1 MNSITLFTTFF
12 FSRYFRWLFALLG
25 TVLLLLPASTAWVRP
40 DSTPNCEAQTVQ
52 QSVWPAC
59 SDQSAIQKITFVH
72 VSDIHARYNPDKDG
86 SNPMGRIR
94 GYYLQA
100 KKENPFTLFT
110 NAGDDYEKGSVAEEL
125 SRGKSTR
132 KVVEAMQYDVRTLG
146 NHDFSW
152 GIEELLHFSHDPAA
166 AVVATN
172 TAMSSEEPSRY
183 MAPGWTDF
191 TVLTVG
197 CVRIGFFGLVSKPW
211 NERDQQYE
219 GPFYPAFPALQ
230 TDFHFIERAGD
241 IISQHRKEVDL
252 LVLVSHLGLPD
263 DISLAEQTTG
273 IDLILGGHS
282 HTTMKAPI
290 QVNRTTI
297 VHAGAFGQT
306 LGRFDIDIDV
316 RNKRIIDSSFQLVAN
331 RPGDM
336 PEDLAT
342 TRNIENILKKYGR
355 EMNETITEISRDQD
369 KQAMALIAAHAAVTS
384 LKTDA
389 ALINR
394 GTVGPEWRQGRLTRQ
409 DILNSFKVER
419 QPSGTPGQSSLYVM
433 TVKGADL
440 LYAAAEMADSVFLG
454 PSAINPMAS
463 YTLAIQKAQAFNQRE
478 LLGRMIGLSSPEP
491 ATELWETVV
500 AYARDRRVEGLSL
513 DEGLGK
519 RRIDNLMALLQGE
532 NDAAFFNS
540 DAAR

>member
-1 MNSITLFTTFF
+1 MDSISFF
-12 FSRYFRWLFALLG
+12 ASFCYSWRFKWLLAFLGAALI
-25 TVLLLLPASTAWVRP
+25 LPASTAWVRP
-40 DSTPNCEAQTVQ
+40 PDSTLNCEGQTVQ
-52 QSVWPAC
+52 QGIWPAC
-59 SDQSAIQKITFVH
+59 NDQSAIQKITFVH

-86 SNPMGRIR
+86 SSPMGRIR
-94 GYYLQA
+94 GYYLQV

-132 KVVEAMQYDVRTLG
+132 EVVEAMQYDVRTLG

-152 GIEELLHFSHDPAA
+152 GIEELLQFSHDPVA
-166 AVVATN
+166 AVVASN
-172 TAMSSEEPSRY
+172 TTMNSEGRY
-183 MAPGWTDF
+183 MTPGWTDF

-197 CVRIGFFGLVSKPW
+197 CVKIGFFGLVTRPW
-211 NERDQQYE
+211 NEKDQQYE
-219 GPFYPAFPALQ
+219 GLFYPTIPSLQ
-230 TDFHFIERAGD
+230 TDFHFVERAGD
-241 IISQHRKEVDL
+241 IISHHRQEVDL

-263 DISLAEQTTG
+263 DIVLAEQTNG

-316 RNKRIIDSSFQLVAN
+316 RNKRIVDSSFKLVAN
-331 RPGDM
+331 RPGDI
-336 PEDLAT
+336 PEDIST
-342 TRNIENILKKYGR
+342 TLNITDILKKYGR
-355 EMNETITEISRDQD
+355 EMNETITEIRRDQD
-369 KQAMALIAAHAAVTS
+369 KQSMALIAAHAAVAT

-389 ALINR
+389 ALINI

-409 DILNSFKVER
+409 DILNGFKVER
-419 QPSGTPGQSSLYVM
+419 QPAGTPGQSSLYVM

-440 LYAAAEMADSVFLG
+440 LYAAAAMADSVFLG
-454 PSAINPMAS
+454 PPAINPMAS
-463 YTLAIQKAQAFNQRE
+463 YTFALQKPQAFNQRE
-478 LLGRMIGLSSPEP
+478 FLGRTIGLSTPKP

-500 AYARDRRVEGLSL
+500 AYAHDRRVEGLSL

-519 RRIDNLMALLQGE
+519 RRTDNLMALLHDE
-532 NDAAFFNS
+532 NDAAFFKS

>member
-1 MNSITLFTTFF
+1 MDSNTFF
-12 FSRYFRWLFALLG
+12 TSFCFSRCFRWLFAFLG

-40 DSTPNCEAQTVQ
+40 FASNSAAHATRQDA
-52 QSVWPAC
+52 WPTC
-59 SDQSAIQKITFVH
+59 SDRSATQKITFVH

-86 SNPMGRIR
+86 SNPLGRIR

-100 KKENPFTLFT
+100 QKENPFTLFT

-132 KVVEAMQYDVRTLG
+132 EVVKAMQYDVRTLG

-152 GIEELLHFSHDPAA
+152 GIEELLQFSHDPAA

-172 TAMSSEEPSRY
+172 TTMSSEGPSRL

-197 CVRIGFFGLVSKPW
+197 CVKIGFFGLVSRPW
-211 NERDQQYE
+211 NEKDQQYE
-219 GPFYPAFPALQ
+219 GLFYPAFPALQ
-230 TDFHFIERAGD
+230 TDFRFIEKARD
-241 IISQHRKEVDL
+241 IISQHRQEVDL

-263 DISLAEQTTG
+263 DISLAEQTNG

-282 HTTMKAPI
+282 HTTMKAPM
-290 QVNRTTI
+290 QVSGTTI

-316 RNKRIIDSSFQLVAN
+316 RNKRIVDRSFQLVAN
-331 RPGDM
+331 RPGDI
-336 PEDLAT
+336 PEDMAT
-342 TRNIENILKKYGR
+342 RRNIAIILKKYGR
-355 EMNETITEISRDQD
+355 EMNETITEISQDQD
-369 KQAMALIAAHAAVTS
+369 KQSMALIAAHAAVAT

-394 GTVGPEWRQGRLTRQ
+394 GTVGPEWRQGGLTRQ
-409 DILNSFKVER
+409 DILNGFKVER
-419 QPSGTPGQSSLYVM
+419 QPAGTPGQSSLYVI
-433 TVKGADL
+433 TVKGTDL
-440 LYAAAEMADSVFLG
+440 LYAAAAMADSVFLG
-454 PSAINPMAS
+454 PPAINPMAS
-463 YTLAIQKAQAFNQRE
+463 YTFALQKTQAFNQRE
-478 LLGRMIGLSSPEP
+478 LLGKTIGISTPKP
-491 ATELWETVV
+491 AAELWETVV
-500 AYARDRRVEGLSL
+500 AYARDRGAEGLSL

-519 RRIDNLMALLQGE
+519 KRTDKLMAFLHGE
-532 NDAAFFNS
+532 NNAPFFKSN
-540 DAAR
+540 AAR